1 MNCKIQDLKKVS
13 LHLEQENNK
22 QKKRKQKKMDTNK
35 QATVRS
41 DIGEAVVA
49 TYHITPGSS
58 YHVHAIK
65 PIFNFAKS
73 KVGAEIQ
80 NDQGNR
86 RIVPLEYFKEKVEL
100 SKLPVSEWRNMP
112 KTKHH

>member
-1 MNCKIQDLKKVS
+1 
-13 LHLEQENNK
+13 
-22 QKKRKQKKMDTNK
+22 MDINK

-41 DIGEAVVA
+41 DIGEAVIA
-49 TYHITPGSS
+49 TYHITPGTS
-58 YHVHAIK
+58 YNIHAIK
-65 PIFNFAKS
+65 PIFAKPDS

-86 RIVPLEYFKEKVEL
+86 RIVPLEYFKEKVDL
-100 SKLPVSEWRNMP
+100 AKLPVSIWRSTP